1 MGSEIG
7 EKQDLKLT
15 VAMKMIMTTIMMND
29 DDDEDSRSTTLQLP
43 DYLGCLYLKEDWLG
57 QPNVP
62 LDLIALNQVI
72 AIQIYRLQII
82 TIILGIYI

>member
-7 EKQDLKLT
+7 DLN
-15 VAMKMIMTTIMMND
+15 IDDPDDNDEWMN

>member
-1 MGSEIG
+1 
-7 EKQDLKLT
+7 
-15 VAMKMIMTTIMMND
+15 MND
-29 DDDEDSRSTTLQLP
+29 DDDEDNRSATLQLP

-72 AIQIYRLQII
+72 AIQIYRLQITK
-82 TIILGIYI
+82 TIVGIYIYICIHV

>member
-1 MGSEIG
+1 
-7 EKQDLKLT
+7 
-15 VAMKMIMTTIMMND
+15 MND

-62 LDLIALNQVI
+62 LDLIALLQVI
-72 AIQIYRLQII
+72 TIQIYILQIAK
-82 TIILGIYI
+82 TIIASQIYIYIFSD

>member
-1 MGSEIG
+1 
-7 EKQDLKLT
+7 
-15 VAMKMIMTTIMMND
+15 MND

-72 AIQIYRLQII
+72 AIQIYRLQI
-82 TIILGIYI
+82 TKTTVGIYIFIYIHVYRYIQKLHLDLK

>member
-1 MGSEIG
+1 
-7 EKQDLKLT
+7 
-15 VAMKMIMTTIMMND
+15 MND
-29 DDDEDSRSTTLQLP
+29 DDDKDSRSATLQLP

-72 AIQIYRLQII
+72 AIQIYRLQITK
-82 TIILGIYI
+82 TIVGIYIYIYIHV

>member
-1 MGSEIG
+1 
-7 EKQDLKLT
+7 
-15 VAMKMIMTTIMMND
+15 MND
-29 DDDEDSRSTTLQLP
+29 DDDEDSKSTTLQLP

-72 AIQIYRLQII
+72 AIQIYRLQIVASI
-82 TIILGIYI
+82 FGIYIYIYIYVYAYI

>member
-1 MGSEIG
+1 
-7 EKQDLKLT
+7 
-15 VAMKMIMTTIMMND
+15 MND

-62 LDLIALNQVI
+62 LDLIALLQVI
-72 AIQIYRLQII
+72 ASQIYMYFKLLRLS
-82 TIILGIYI
+82 LPVN

>member
-1 MGSEIG
+1 
-7 EKQDLKLT
+7 
-15 VAMKMIMTTIMMND
+15 MND
-29 DDDEDSRSTTLQLP
+29 DDDKDSRSTTLQLP

-72 AIQIYRLQII
+72 AIQIYRLQITK
-82 TIILGIYI
+82 TIVGIYIYIYIHV

>member
-1 MGSEIG
+1 
-7 EKQDLKLT
+7 
-15 VAMKMIMTTIMMND
+15 MND
-29 DDDEDSRSTTLQLP
+29 GDDEDSRSTTLQLP

-72 AIQIYRLQII
+72 AIQIYRLQITK
-82 TIILGIYI
+82 TIVGIYIYIYIHV

>member
-1 MGSEIG
+1 
-7 EKQDLKLT
+7 
-15 VAMKMIMTTIMMND
+15 MND
-29 DDDEDSRSTTLQLP
+29 DDDEHSRSTTLQLP

-72 AIQIYRLQII
+72 AIQIYRLQI
-82 TIILGIYI
+82 TKIIVDIYG

>member
-1 MGSEIG
+1 
-7 EKQDLKLT
+7 
-15 VAMKMIMTTIMMND
+15 MN

>member
-1 MGSEIG
+1 
-7 EKQDLKLT
+7 
-15 VAMKMIMTTIMMND
+15 MND

-62 LDLIALNQVI
+62 LDLIAPNQVI
-72 AIQIYRLQII
+72 AIQIYRLQITK
-82 TIILGIYI
+82 TIVGIYIYIYIHV